1 VIVTNDSDLAEPVR
15 IVAQELGLPVGLL
28 NPHQFH
34 SRELRQ
40 YATIIKR
47 ISPRATGFDVHVY
60 FRVVLWKSKASRQA
74 YIWATGKFVATR
86 VIGWE
91 SAFRLLK
98 RCN

>member
-1 VIVTNDSDLAEPVR
+1 MNLASHLLRDAYGKRFEVAVIVTNDSDLAEPVR

-47 ISPRATGFDVHVY
+47 ISQGDRLRCSCIFSSRAVE
-60 FRVVLWKSKASRQA
+60 
-74 YIWATGKFVATR
+74 I
-86 VIGWE
+86 
-91 SAFRLLK
+91 
-98 RCN
+98 